1 MFSRILIAN
10 RGEIA
15 LRIIRACRELG
26 VQSVVV
32 FSQTDRGAAYLRC
45 ADEAICIG
53 AGPAADSYLNIP
65 RIISA
70 AEIANVDAIH
80 PGYGFLAENPH
91 FAEVCE
97 SCNIKFIGPPS
108 NVMARMGNKLEARK
122 IAQSCKVP
130 LVPGSDGPVENDNE
144 AREIA
149 HKIGFPVIMK
159 AAGGGGGRGMRV
171 AHNDISLVKAFFAA
185 RTEAEAAFKDPTV
198 YVEKYVEKP
207 RHVEIQIL
215 GDEYGN
221 IIHLGERDCS
231 IQRRHQ
237 KLVEESPSPQMPSSV
252 REAMAK
258 AAVRLA
264 HATGYCNAGTVEF
277 LLDKQ
282 NNFHFIEVNARI
294 QVEHPVTEMRTGVD
308 LVKEQIRIASGEKL
322 RLRQRHVTFNGVSI
336 ECRINAEDPSNG
348 YAPSPG
354 LIETFIAPGGYGV
367 RLDTHAYA
375 GYTVPSIYDSLI
387 GKLIVHQPTRGEA
400 IACMRR
406 ALEEFIIHG
415 VKTTIPLYIELFS
428 NSRYLSGNIDTG
440 FLENLVSRE

>member
-15 LRIIRACRELG
+15 LRVIRACRELG
-26 VQSVVV
+26 VQTVVV
-32 FSQTDRGAAYLRC
+32 YSEADRNAAYLRC

-53 AGPAADSYLNIP
+53 AAKSSDSYLNIP

-97 SCNIKFIGPPS
+97 SCKIKFIGPS
-108 NVMARMGNKLEARK
+108 SKVMAKMGNKIEARK
-122 IAQSCKVP
+122 IAQEARVP
-130 LVPGSDGPVENDNE
+130 VVPGSDGPVETE
-144 AREIA
+144 ANALVVA
-149 HKIGFPVIMK
+149 HKLGFPVIIK

-185 RTEAEAAFKDPTV
+185 RAEAEAAFKDPTL
-198 YVEKYVEKP
+198 YIEKYMVEP

-215 GDEYGN
+215 GDEFGN
-221 IIHLGERDCS
+221 IVHLGERDCS

-237 KLVEESPSPQMPSSV
+237 KLVEESPSPVVDPSL
-252 REAMAK
+252 REDMGR
-258 AAVRLA
+258 AAVKLA
-264 HATGYCNAGTVEF
+264 SATGYYNAGTVEF
-277 LLDKQ
+277 LLDKDRK
-282 NNFHFIEVNARI
+282 FYFIEVNARI
-294 QVEHPVTEMRTGVD
+294 QVEHPVTEMVTGID

-322 RLRQRHVTFNGVSI
+322 NLRQRYITLNGTAI
-336 ECRINAEDPSNG
+336 ECRINAEDPTNN

-354 LIETFIAPGGYGV
+354 RIESFILPGGNGV
-367 RLDTHAYA
+367 RVDTHAYA
-375 GYTVPSIYDSLI
+375 GYEVPSCYDSLI
-387 GKLIVHQPTRGEA
+387 GKLIVHKPTRSEA

-406 ALEEFIIHG
+406 ALEEFVVFGI
-415 VKTTIPLYIELFS
+415 KTTIPLYIELFG
-428 NSRYLSGNIDTG
+428 NQRYIKGNIDTS
-440 FLENLVSRE
+440 FIENLVSRG

>member
-15 LRIIRACRELG
+15 LRVIRACRELG

-32 FSQTDRGAAYLRC
+32 YSEVDRNAAYLRC

-91 FAEVCE
+91 FVEVCE
-97 SCNIKFIGPPS
+97 SCKIKFIGPS
-108 NVMARMGNKLEARK
+108 SKVMAKLGNKIEARK
-122 IAQSCKVP
+122 MAKASKVP
-130 LVPGSDGPVENDNE
+130 LVMGSPGAVETESDALKVSHE
-144 AREIA
+144 
-149 HKIGFPVIMK
+149 IGFPVMIK

-185 RTEAEAAFKDPTV
+185 RSEAEAAFKDPTL
-198 YVEKYVEKP
+198 YIEKYVEHP

-215 GDEYGN
+215 ADEFGN
-221 IIHLGERDCS
+221 IVHLGERDCS
-231 IQRRHQ
+231 LQRRHQ
-237 KLVEESPSPQMPSSV
+237 KLVEESPSPVMTPSL
-252 REAMAK
+252 RESMGK
-258 AAVRLA
+258 CAVRLA
-264 HATGYCNAGTVEF
+264 HAAGYFNAGTVEF
-277 LLDKQ
+277 LLDKDL
-282 NNFHFIEVNARI
+282 NFYFMEVNARI
-294 QVEHPVTEMRTGVD
+294 QVEHPVTEMVTGID

-322 RLRQRHVTFNGVSI
+322 DIRQRHVELNGAAI

-354 LIETFIAPGGYGV
+354 KIDTFIPPGGNGV

-375 GYTVPSIYDSLI
+375 GYEVPGAYDSLI
-387 GKLIVHQPTRGEA
+387 GKLIVHKPTRREA

-406 ALEEFIIHG
+406 ALDEFVIHG
-415 VKTTIPLYIELFS
+415 VKTTIPLFIEVFGD
-428 NSRYLSGNIDTG
+428 SRYIRGDVDTG
-440 FLENLVSRE
+440 FMEELVSNR